1 MSTATATAAARLTPV
16 RRQYL
21 TIKHS
26 YPDAI
31 LLFRMG
37 DFYECF
43 DADAQTLAAALEIA
57 LTSRT
62 MGRDTRV
69 PMAGVPAV
77 SLDTNLAR
85 LIKQGHKVAICE
97 QLSDPALSKGLVER
111 GVVRVVTPG
120 TVLEAALLDH
130 KANNYL
136 AAVCAAPDP
145 AGIDQAGIAWV
156 DVTTGEFTAAQFPL
170 ERLPLELARIQ
181 PAEILTPSAA
191 DPPDWLDAVPPEI
204 KPTAVDPASFN
215 PDIARQTLLDY
226 YGVLTLEPYGIADQ
240 PLAVRAAGA
249 IVDYLRYAY
258 KGEHPRLAPPSAY
271 SAAAYMTLDPQTR
284 RNLELFAAGRWNS
297 NDWSLLSALD
307 DTATPMGARLLRRWL
322 GQPLLE
328 IAPLERR
335 LDAVQFF
342 YADAFR
348 RSAAAAALAS
358 IADLERIM
366 SRIQTQTALPR
377 DLLALRNSLDAAR
390 RLESVLT
397 GADSNANTNTDSDTD
412 NIAWLSSRLKPA
424 PEVEALIDDALAA
437 EPSGAVGE
445 GGVIRTG
452 FCPDLDRLRN
462 LSRDARSF
470 IAGLESRERERTG
483 IRSLKV
489 GYNQV
494 FGYYIEVSRPNLDA
508 VPPDYQRRQTL
519 TGGERFITPELKE
532 YESQVLDARERMEDL
547 ERTLYRQ
554 VCRQIADQ
562 GAAIARLAAAI
573 ARADVFASLAAVAVR
588 HGYVRPILAD
598 DGAVSISGIRSL
610 KVGYNQVFGYYIEV
624 SRPNLDAVP
633 PDYQR
638 RQTLTGGERFI
649 TPELKEYES
658 QVLDARE
665 RMEDLERTLYRQV
678 CRQIADQGAAI
689 ARLAAAIARADVFA
703 SLAAVAVRHG
713 YVRPILADDGA
724 VSISG
729 GRHPVVERVLDA
741 GAYVPNDA
749 ALDAQDAQ
757 IMLITGPNMA
767 GKSTYIRQV
776 ALIVLLAQIGS
787 FVPADRAQIGLVDRI
802 FTRVGLQDDLATGQS
817 TFMVEMV
824 ETAAILNQATHKSL
838 LVLDEIGRGTSTYD
852 GLAIAHAVIEHLHNN
867 PRLGCKTLFATHYH
881 ELTELAATLPGV
893 RNYRVAV
900 AEADGRI
907 AFLRRIVPGGAD
919 RSYGVHVAN
928 LAGMPP
934 AVVNRARELLT
945 ELESNANAG
954 PNRRRLPNPTPSP
967 QMAMPLFTP
976 ADDDLVDTLL
986 EVDIGNLTP
995 LEAINK
1001 LYQLQEQARL
1011 LQR

>member
-1 MSTATATAAARLTPV
+1 MSTARLTPV

-43 DADAQTLAAALEIA
+43 DDDAHTLAAALEIA

-77 SLDTNLAR
+77 SLDANLSR

-97 QLSDPALSKGLVER
+97 QLGDPALSKGLVER

-120 TVLEAALLDH
+120 TVLETALLDH

-136 AAVCAAPDP
+136 AAVCADA
-145 AGIDQAGIAWV
+145 ALAGIAWV
-156 DVTTGEFTAAQFPL
+156 DVTTGEFSAAQFPL

-181 PAEILTPSAA
+181 PAEILAPSAA
-191 DPPDWLDAVPPEI
+191 APPAWQDAVPPEI
-204 KPTAVDPASFN
+204 TPTAVDPASFN

-258 KGEHPRLAPPSAY
+258 KGEHPRLAPLSAY
-271 SAAAYMTLDPQTR
+271 HAASYMTLDPQTR
-284 RNLELFAAGRWNS
+284 RNLELFSAGRWNS

-342 YADAFR
+342 YDDAFR
-348 RSAAAAALAS
+348 RSDAAAALAGIS
-358 IADLERIM
+358 DLERIM

-377 DLLALRNSLDAAR
+377 DLLALRSSLDAAR
-390 RLESVLT
+390 RLESVL
-397 GADSNANTNTDSDTD
+397 SNANANADSDTD
-412 NIAWLSSRLKPA
+412 TDANSNDDADGNADKLAWLSAQLKPV
-424 PEVEALIDDALAA
+424 PEAESLIDDAIAA
-437 EPSGAVGE
+437 EPTGAVGE
-445 GGVIRTG
+445 GGVIRPG
-452 FCPDLDRLRN
+452 FAPELDRLRN

-470 IAGLESRERERTG
+470 IAELESRERNRTG

-494 FGYYIEVSRPNLDA
+494 FGYYIEVSRANLDA

-532 YESQVLDARERMEDL
+532 YENQVLDARARLEDL

-554 VCRQIADQ
+554 VCRQLADL
-562 GAAIARLAAAI
+562 GTAISRLAAAI
-573 ARADVFASLAAVAVR
+573 ANADVFAGLAGIAVR
-588 HGYVRPILAD
+588 CGYVRPVLAE
-598 DGAVSISGIRSL
+598 DGAI
-610 KVGYNQVFGYYIEV
+610 
-624 SRPNLDAVP
+624 
-633 PDYQR
+633 
-638 RQTLTGGERFI
+638 
-649 TPELKEYES
+649 
-658 QVLDARE
+658 
-665 RMEDLERTLYRQV
+665 
-678 CRQIADQGAAI
+678 
-689 ARLAAAIARADVFA
+689 
-703 SLAAVAVRHG
+703 
-713 YVRPILADDGA
+713 
-724 VSISG
+724 SISG

-741 GAYVPNDA
+741 GAFVPNDA
-749 ALDAQDAQ
+749 AMDNHDAR

-776 ALIVLLAQIGS
+776 ALAVLMAQVGS
-787 FVPADRAQIGLVDRI
+787 FVPADQARIGLVDRI

-824 ETAAILNQATHKSL
+824 ETAAILNQATHRSL
-838 LVLDEIGRGTSTYD
+838 LALDEIGRGTSTYD

-900 AEADGRI
+900 SEADGRI

-934 AVVNRARELLT
+934 AVVNRARELLA
-945 ELESNANAG
+945 ELESGAAAG
-954 PNRRRLPNPTPSP
+954 PGRAARRRLPDTTPAP
-967 QMAMPLFTP
+967 QLPMPLFTP

-1001 LYQLQEQARL
+1001 LYQLQEQARQ

>member
-1 MSTATATAAARLTPV
+1 MSTARLTPV

-31 LLFRMG
+31 VLFRMG

-43 DADAQTLAAALEIA
+43 DDDAHTLAAALEIA

-120 TVLEAALLDH
+120 TVLETALLDH

-136 AAVCAAPDP
+136 AAVCADAEL
-145 AGIDQAGIAWV
+145 AGIAWV
-156 DVTTGEFTAAQFPL
+156 DVTTGEFSAAQFPL

-181 PAEILTPSAA
+181 PAEILAPSAA
-191 DPPDWLDAVPPEI
+191 APPAWLNAVPPEI
-204 KPTAVDPASFN
+204 TPTSVDPASFN

-226 YGVLTLEPYGIADQ
+226 YGVLSLEPYGIADQ

-258 KGEHPRLAPPSAY
+258 KGEHPRLAPLSAY
-271 SAAAYMTLDPQTR
+271 RAASYMTLDPQTR
-284 RNLELFAAGRWNS
+284 RNLELFSAGRWNS

-307 DTATPMGARLLRRWL
+307 ETATPMGARLLRRWL

-348 RSAAAAALAS
+348 RSAAAAALAGIS
-358 IADLERIM
+358 DLERIM

-377 DLLALRNSLDAAR
+377 DLLALRASLDAAR
-390 RLESVLT
+390 RLQSVLSN
-397 GADSNANTNTDSDTD
+397 ADSNADTNSNADDDDDGDAGTLS
-412 NIAWLSSRLKPA
+412 WLSSRLKPV
-424 PEVEALIDDALAA
+424 PEAESLIDDAIAP
-437 EPSGAVGE
+437 EPSGSVGE
-445 GGVIRTG
+445 GGVIRPG
-452 FCPDLDRLRN
+452 FAPELDRLRS

-470 IAGLESRERERTG
+470 IAGLESRERQRTG

-532 YESQVLDARERMEDL
+532 YENQVLDARERLEEL

-554 VCRQIADQ
+554 VCRQLADR
-562 GAAIARLAAAI
+562 GAAISRLAAAI
-573 ARADVFASLAAVAVR
+573 ANADVFASLAGVAVR
-588 HGYVRPILAD
+588 YGYVRPTLND
-598 DGAVSISGIRSL
+598 DGAISI
-610 KVGYNQVFGYYIEV
+610 
-624 SRPNLDAVP
+624 A
-633 PDYQR
+633 
-638 RQTLTGGERFI
+638 
-649 TPELKEYES
+649 
-658 QVLDARE
+658 
-665 RMEDLERTLYRQV
+665 
-678 CRQIADQGAAI
+678 
-689 ARLAAAIARADVFA
+689 
-703 SLAAVAVRHG
+703 
-713 YVRPILADDGA
+713 
-724 VSISG
+724 G

-741 GAYVPNDA
+741 GAFVPNDA
-749 ALDAQDAQ
+749 AIDAHDAR

-776 ALIVLLAQIGS
+776 ALAVLMAQVGS
-787 FVPADRAQIGLVDRI
+787 FVPADHARIGLVDRI

-824 ETAAILNQATHKSL
+824 ETAAILNQATHRSL

-900 AEADGRI
+900 SEADGRI

-934 AVVNRARELLT
+934 AVVNRARELLA
-945 ELESNANAG
+945 ELESGLAAG
-954 PNRRRLPNPTPSP
+954 PGRPTRRRLPDATPSP
-967 QMAMPLFTP
+967 QLAMPLFTP
-976 ADDDLVDTLL
+976 ADDDLLDTLL

-1001 LYQLQEQARL
+1001 LYQLQEQARQ